1 MKGILIDEDPVPCV
15 EGALDHLI
23 ALVLTAALNEVIRDS
38 LVTNQM
44 RLVKGT
50 KHHIFGI
57 GTRVYVDV
65 VDGGHGTVGQN
76 QAVLRHQTIHFPMS
90 EWPSTYV

>member
-1 MKGILIDEDPVPCV
+1 MPCV

-23 ALVLTAALNEVIRDS
+23 ALVLTAALNEMVRNS
-38 LVTNQM
+38 LMTNQM

-65 VDGGHGTVGQN
+65 VDGCH
-76 QAVLRHQTIHFPMS
+76 QAGLGGS
-90 EWPSTYV
+90 EQVPEGVMKVDFS